1 LYLTFPIGCRD
12 ADIAGG
18 GIYWPA
24 RFSPEKRYR
33 WTDLARNWVIP
44 KPSFTGLMPGV
55 FPLLLLGDKK
65 LPVLVVAVI
74 FVVIGA
80 IVVAALREATD
91 TEKRKKGGDGGDV
104 FGGFDGVDSGGDC
117 GDSGGDCG
125 GGDGGGGCGGGCG
138 GGD

>member
-1 LYLTFPIGCRD
+1 MYLTFPIGCRD

-44 KPSFTGLMPGV
+44 KPMFGRLMPGV
-55 FPLLLLGDKK
+55 FPLMLLGDKK
-65 LPVLVVAVI
+65 LPVQVVVVI

-80 IVVAALREATD
+80 VVVAALREAAD
-91 TEKRKKGGDGGDV
+91 TEKRKKREE
-104 FGGFDGVDSGGDC
+104 
-117 GDSGGDCG
+117 
-125 GGDGGGGCGGGCG
+125 GGGCV

>member
-44 KPSFTGLMPGV
+44 KPMFGRLMPGV
-55 FPLLLLGDKK
+55 FPPMLLNTKTPPVVVEGILVLIAAVVTSALLEESGKK
-65 LPVLVVAVI
+65 
-74 FVVIGA
+74 
-80 IVVAALREATD
+80 
-91 TEKRKKGGDGGDV
+91 KRDCEGGD
-104 FGGFDGVDSGGDC
+104 
-117 GDSGGDCG
+117 
-125 GGDGGGGCGGGCG
+125 
-138 GGD
+138 